1 MTDDGT
7 KSFVERKNNMH
18 CYNTLQHSQYEGRF
32 TLISLSSFRLHDY
45 RSDIYQKHIF
55 AAKLYMLFSV
65 LKLITLQTLYDK
77 FSLIIKK
84 TNFEYRLKGNPPK
97 S

>member
-7 KSFVERKNNMH
+7 KYFVERKNKMH
-18 CYNTLQHSQYEGRF
+18 CYNTLQHSQSEGLF
-32 TLISLSSFRLHDY
+32 TFFLSSFRLHDY

-55 AAKLYMLFSV
+55 AAKLHMLFSV

-84 TNFEYRLKGNPPK
+84 TNFESL
-97 S
+97 

>member
-18 CYNTLQHSQYEGRF
+18 CYNTLQHSQYEGLF
-32 TLISLSSFRLHDY
+32 TLISLSSFGLHDY
-45 RSDIYQKHIF
+45 RSDTSIYQKHIF
-55 AAKLYMLFSV
+55 AAKLHMLFSV

-84 TNFEYRLKGNPPK
+84 TNFESL
-97 S
+97 

>member
-18 CYNTLQHSQYEGRF
+18 CYNTLQHSQSEGLF
-32 TLISLSSFRLHDY
+32 TFFYLLLGYMI
-45 RSDIYQKHIF
+45 IEVIF
-55 AAKLYMLFSV
+55 TRNIFLQQNYTLFSV

>member
-7 KSFVERKNNMH
+7 KYFVERKNKMH
-18 CYNTLQHSQYEGRF
+18 CYNTLQHSQSEGLF
-32 TLISLSSFRLHDY
+32 TFFYLLLGYMI
-45 RSDIYQKHIF
+45 IEVIF
-55 AAKLYMLFSV
+55 TRNIFLQQNYTLFSV

>member
-18 CYNTLQHSQYEGRF
+18 CYNTLQHSQYEGLF

-45 RSDIYQKHIF
+45 RSDTSIYQKHIF
-55 AAKLYMLFSV
+55 AAKLRIRRLRILTHTMAQGDRV
-65 LKLITLQTLYDK
+65 GPLQSD
-77 FSLIIKK
+77 
-84 TNFEYRLKGNPPK
+84 
-97 S
+97 

>member
-1 MTDDGT
+1 MTNDGT
-7 KSFVERKNNMH
+7 KSFVEGKNKMH
-18 CYNTLQHSQYEGRF
+18 CYNTLQHSQSEERF
-32 TLISLSSFRLHDY
+32 TFLYLLLGYMI
-45 RSDIYQKHIF
+45 IEVIF
-55 AAKLYMLFSV
+55 TRNIFLQQNYTLFSV

>member
-18 CYNTLQHSQYEGRF
+18 CYNTLQHSQYEGLF

-45 RSDIYQKHIF
+45 RCDTSIYQKHIF
-55 AAKLYMLFSV
+55 AAKLHMLFSA

-84 TNFEYRLKGNPPK
+84 TNFESL
-97 S
+97 